1 MTVPDGVD
9 YDSLDGQPSNLF
21 FMIAAP
27 ESGSDV
33 HLEVLSRLSMLL
45 MDEDFRA
52 ELLKAA
58 DKDAF
63 LAVVDKYENA
73 KFPEEDVTKRME
85 PEAVPEKKGYRVL
98 AVTACPTGIAHT
110 YMAAEAI
117 DKAGAKMG

>member
-73 KFPEEDVTKRME
+73 KFPEETAEK
-85 PEAVPEKKGYRVL
+85 PEERQLRRLLRRKALECLPLQRVL
-98 AVTACPTGIAHT
+98 Q
-110 YMAAEAI
+110 E
-117 DKAGAKMG
+117 

>member
-1 MTVPDGVD
+1 
-9 YDSLDGQPSNLF
+9 
-21 FMIAAP
+21 MIAAP

-73 KFPEEDVTKRME
+73 KFPEETAEK
-85 PEAVPEKKGYRVL
+85 PEEKAVEKAPEKKGFRVL

-110 YMAAEAI
+110 YMAAEALEK
-117 DKAGAKMG
+117 DGAKMVYA

>member
-1 MTVPDGVD
+1 
-9 YDSLDGQPSNLF
+9 
-21 FMIAAP
+21 
-27 ESGSDV
+27 
-33 HLEVLSRLSMLL
+33 MLL

-73 KFPEEDVTKRME
+73 KFPEETAEKTEEKTVEK
-85 PEAVPEKKGYRVL
+85 APEKKGFRVL

-110 YMAAEAI
+110 YMAPRHLRRPAPRW
-117 DKAGAKMG
+117 DML